1 MVGGKKL
8 GITVEVRHGG
18 DTSAYRKA
26 KQTKNPPQM
35 LIITPETLGV
45 ILTVKSLRKHLVNV
59 KFVIVDE
66 IAELVDNKR
75 GAQLLLG
82 LERLAEIADFRRIGM
97 TATVGN
103 EDEVR
108 EWLKADT
115 IVKPN
120 WKKAYRFHV
129 LYPKPEE
136 KDEELA
142 RELSV
147 SPRHRGAPQGS
158 VGDRREARKG
168 ADIHQHSPVR

>member
-1 MVGGKKL
+1 MSSSSSWTRL
-8 GITVEVRHGG
+8 
-18 DTSAYRKA
+18 
-26 KQTKNPPQM
+26 
-35 LIITPETLGV
+35 L
-45 ILTVKSLRKHLVNV
+45 
-59 KFVIVDE
+59 
-66 IAELVDNKR
+66 ELVDNKR

-136 KDEELA
+136 KMK
-142 RELSV
+142 S
-147 SPRHRGAPQGS
+147 SPGNSAFPTSRRASGFCGRSSRGTE
-158 VGDRREARKG
+158 RR
-168 ADIHQHSPVR
+168 